1 MEKLTTAKA
10 LVFLWNRHV
19 SDEEEQCLL
28 NLADLF
34 CCGKEEETEFA
45 KTLYVF
51 SDGSAIETERRE
63 GTYFLHTVREI
74 KKGDL

>member
-19 SDEEEQCLL
+19 SDEEERLL
-28 NLADLF
+28 LDLADLF

-51 SDGSAIETERRE
+51 SDGSAIETESRE
-63 GTYFLHTVREI
+63 GTHVLHTAQEI
-74 KKGDL
+74 KKGGL